1 MSMIRCAAWLI
12 GAALVNAFVGLVGGA
27 ARADAQVGSPD
38 TATADPPVPRPGTQ
52 PCVVPL
58 FDDVAFADFSPKAFA
73 YAPPAACPGPWAKVV
88 FQADFSVTAGRQFDR
103 TANIWIGGTNV
114 YFGTTQEPSRTV
126 SPTWHVERDLTD
138 YSVLFTTP
146 QPGEV
151 DLGNLVNDT
160 FTGIISGSASLQFY
174 PLAHHQAAP
183 RTADVVLPLAD
194 RPTGGTAT
202 LPSTDSLLART
213 FNLPANVERAVLDV
227 YAQSQAGDEFWYTC
241 VPDDLSAELQSCGG
255 TAFRETEVT
264 IDGEPAGVA
273 PVYPWIFTGGID
285 PLLWRPIVG
294 RPDARAS
301 SRIAW
306 TSRRSRRFSATAG
319 RTRSRS
325 ASSTPGTTSRSPPRS
340 CSTSTAAPSRWA
352 ATSSS
357 TRWPTLRSPAVANT
371 ITTAADGTISGTV
384 TTTSSRSFVIAGF
397 ADTSHGRVR
406 SQVAQTIQFANR
418 QEFAITATRFVQDIH
433 QQTTIASLATSD
445 GPGVHALSTDARRWP
460 LDLRIDFVSNA
471 DGTFTQATTIRQ
483 ADELLSL
490 ATRAA
495 RLPLVTVLSNVV
507 APSDTAQISAA
518 GSITGSTGQE
528 SSQRYFTADS
538 DGHCYSR
545 EIDAATGVVTAITD
559 GQGCP
564 RGVNR

>member
-12 GAALVNAFVGLVGGA
+12 GAVLVNMLAGSA

-38 TATADPPVPRPGTQ
+38 TATADPPVPRPATQ
-52 PCVVPL
+52 PCVVSL
-58 FDDVAFADFSPKAFA
+58 FDDVAFADFSNKTFA

-103 TANIWIGGTNV
+103 TANVWIGGTNI

-126 SPTWHVERDLTD
+126 SPTWHVERDVTD

-146 QPGEV
+146 QPGET

-160 FTGIISGSASLQFY
+160 FTGIITGSASLQFY
-174 PLAHHQAAP
+174 PLARREAPP

-213 FNLPANVERAVLDV
+213 FSLPTNVERAVLDV
-227 YAQSQAGDEFWYTC
+227 YAQSQGGDEFWYTC
-241 VPDDLSAELQSCGG
+241 VPDELSGELQSCPG

-285 PLLWRPIVG
+285 PLLWRPIPGVQTLEFVPYRVDLTPFAALLSDG
-294 RPDARAS
+294 RPHEVALGVFNARDHFSVTASLLLYVDHGSEQVGGAVVVNTLADA
-301 SRIAW
+301 
-306 TSRRSRRFSATAG
+306 
-319 RTRSRS
+319 
-325 ASSTPGTTSRSPPRS
+325 P
-340 CSTSTAAPSRWA
+340 
-352 ATSSS
+352 
-357 TRWPTLRSPAVANT
+357 SPAVANT

-384 TTTSSRSFVIAGF
+384 TATSSRSFVIAGF

-406 SQVAQTIQFANR
+406 SQVVQTIQFANR
-418 QEFAITATRFVQDIH
+418 QSFNITATRFVQDIH

-445 GPGVHALSTDARRWP
+445 GPGVHSLSTAARRWP
-460 LDLRIDFVSNA
+460 LDLSIDFVSNA
-471 DGTFTQATTIRQ
+471 DGTFTQTTNIRQ

-490 ATRAA
+490 ATRAG

-507 APSDTAQISAA
+507 APSDSAAISAA
-518 GSITGSTGQE
+518 GAITGSTGQE
-528 SSQRYFTADS
+528 SSQRYFTADT

-545 EIDAATGVVTAITD
+545 EIDAVTGVVTAITD

>member
-1 MSMIRCAAWLI
+1 MSMTRCAARRA
-12 GAALVNAFVGLVGGA
+12 GSVLVTLCVGSA
-27 ARADAQVGSPD
+27 ARANAEVGSPD
-38 TATADPPVPRPGTQ
+38 TATADPPVARPATK
-52 PCVVPL
+52 PCVVTL
-58 FDDVAFADFSPKAFA
+58 FEDVVFADFSNKTFA

-103 TANIWIGGTNV
+103 TANVWIGGTNV
-114 YFGTTQEPSRTV
+114 YFGTTAEPSRNV
-126 SPTWHVERDLTD
+126 SPSWHVERDLTD
-138 YSVLFTTP
+138 YAVLLTTP
-146 QPGEV
+146 QPGEA

-160 FTGIISGSASLQFY
+160 FTGIITGSASIQFY
-174 PLAHHQAAP
+174 PLARHEAAP

-202 LPSTDSLLART
+202 LPDANSLLART
-213 FNLPANVERAVLDV
+213 FDLPTNVERAVLDV

-241 VPDDLSAELQSCGG
+241 VPDELSAELESCGG

-294 RPDARAS
+294 VQALEFVPYRVDLTPFAALLSDGRPHEIAVGVFNARDHFSVTAS
-301 SRIAW
+301 LLLYLDRGSEQVGGDVVLNTLAD
-306 TSRRSRRFSATAG
+306 
-319 RTRSRS
+319 
-325 ASSTPGTTSRSPPRS
+325 
-340 CSTSTAAPSRWA
+340 APS
-352 ATSSS
+352 
-357 TRWPTLRSPAVANT
+357 PTVAND

-384 TTTSSRSFVIAGF
+384 TATSSRSFVIAGF
-397 ADTSHGRVR
+397 AETSHGRVR
-406 SQVAQTIQFANR
+406 SQVVQTIQFANR
-418 QEFAITATRFVQDIH
+418 QDFDITATRFVQDIH

-445 GPGVHALSTDARRWP
+445 GPGVHTLATEARRWP
-460 LDLRIDFVSNA
+460 LDVDIDFAVNA

-495 RLPLVTVLSNVV
+495 RLPLVKLLSNVV
-507 APSDTAQISAA
+507 ATSDTAQISAA
-518 GSITGSTGQE
+518 GAITGSTGQE

-538 DGHCYSR
+538 DGQCYSR
-545 EIDAATGVVTAITD
+545 EIDAAAGVVTAITD

-564 RGVNR
+564 RAP